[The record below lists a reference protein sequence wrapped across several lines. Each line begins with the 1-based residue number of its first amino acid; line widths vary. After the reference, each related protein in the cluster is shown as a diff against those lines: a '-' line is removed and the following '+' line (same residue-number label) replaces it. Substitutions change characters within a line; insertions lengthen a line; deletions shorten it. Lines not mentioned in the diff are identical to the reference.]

1 MVNGIR
7 QKRYQMFTKNGI
19 VWSEWFNWSG
29 TEEKWQLKGKL
40 LNEYRTIFPSGGS
53 SPDEEGNSKAKANGT
68 ASQQL
73 SIFPEGSLNKQTKG
87 KQLTPS
93 RGRSPRRAKETN
105 YLQERNKRNWMRL
118 YPSEA
123 MLNYTEQKQGGRKG
137 ELSLFPWYD
146 NL

>member
-40 LNEYRTIFPSGGS
+40 LNEYRTIFPPGCS
-53 SPDEEGNSKAKANGT
+53 SPDEEGNSKATANGT
-68 ASQQL
+68 ASQQP
-73 SIFPEGSLNKQTKG
+73 SIFPEGSLNNYSKR

-93 RGRSPRRAKETN
+93 RKGRSPRRKESSS
-105 YLQERNKRNWMRL
+105 LKERNKRNWMML

-123 MLNYTEQKQGGRKG
+123 MLNYTEQKEKGRKG
-137 ELSLFPWYD
+137 ELSLFP
-146 NL
+146 

>member
-87 KQLTPS
+87 K
-93 RGRSPRRAKETN
+93 
-105 YLQERNKRNWMRL
+105 
-118 YPSEA
+118 
-123 MLNYTEQKQGGRKG
+123 
-137 ELSLFPWYD
+137 
-146 NL
+146 